1 MKPRRFQALLF
12 LASSGACITQ
22 KFLMRKNTLT
32 LPLRV
37 LGTSEKEFV
46 FEEKADVFPVL
57 ADMEQQGEVVF
68 SSPVRIQA
76 VVCSSSD
83 HTWNLKGQVEARLNL
98 KCGRCLKEFVF
109 PLKTVFSL
117 IFIRVEDEVGE
128 DMQEEREMAAEEAG
142 MIPFAGE
149 ELDLCEAVQEQVIM
163 ALPVRPLCREDC
175 RGLCPVCGADLN
187 EESCTCAEKT
197 VDPRWK
203 ALSELKISQK

>member
-1 MKPRRFQALLF
+1 MKLRRCQALLL
-12 LASSGACITQ
+12 LARSGTCITQ

-32 LPLRV
+32 IPLRV
-37 LGTSEKEFV
+37 LESSEKEFV
-46 FEEKADVFPVL
+46 FEEKAEIFPVL

-76 VVCSSSD
+76 MVCCSSD
-83 HTWNLKGQVEARLNL
+83 NTCNLKGEVEARLNL

-109 PLKTVFSL
+109 PLKAVFSL
-117 IFIRVEDEVGE
+117 VFARMDDDTDEE
-128 DMQEEREMAAEEAG
+128 MQEEREMAAEEAG
-142 MIPFAGE
+142 MIPFTGE

-175 RGLCPVCGADLN
+175 QGLCPVCGADRN
-187 EESCTCAEKT
+187 EESCTCAENM

-203 ALSELKISQK
+203 ALAGLKISRD